1 MAKKKKSDPTRGDMD
16 SIRLPNRKEIY
27 SLNTPKHRGLAINQ
41 YAESLFSKDDGYHQG
56 KFERAIHYEDP
67 AMNLNDPRL
76 DAEDEQEEDF
86 SDFNAREIPK
96 ATGLNRGVKLGNQY
110 VKKKTIVIWVSVAV
124 AFLLFMIFAFP
135 PVISD
140 NTDDSTVEK
149 DANVF
154 RNMSITELKAHAST
168 HYSMVSEK
176 AFESEKA
183 ENYRVVKLVYNA
195 RNLSPFKV
203 EIPKFVLT
211 KIDPRYEDKIGY
223 ITMAEKTKN
232 GDQKAAIIPAFGSK
246 EIVVEVMV
254 NVVDMDEKQFNDAIA
269 SMIIS
274 TEGMNKKVFGLSV
287 PCIPSFVFVSNNMLL
302 DLN

>member
-1 MAKKKKSDPTRGDMD
+1 MAKKKKTTPGSGDMD
-16 SIRLPNRKEIY
+16 SIRLPSKKEIY
-27 SLNTPKHRGLAINQ
+27 SLNTPKHRGSITNQ
-41 YAESLFSKDDGYHQG
+41 YAESLFSNDKSQHQG
-56 KFERAIHYEDP
+56 SFERAILYEDP
-67 AMNLNDPRL
+67 AMNLRRPGEEEEEP
-76 DAEDEQEEDF
+76 EDDF